1 MTDEKPI
8 AEMSFEEA
16 LAELEGVVRSLE
28 DGKVPLERSIDLYER
43 GEALR
48 NHCDERLKTAE
59 MRVEKIVA
67 NGEKT
72 TGTEEF
78 ETGT

>member
-8 AEMSFEEA
+8 AELSFEEA
-16 LAELEGVVRSLE
+16 LAELENVVRSLE

-48 NHCDERLKTAE
+48 QHCDARLKAAE

-67 NGEKT
+67 DG
-72 TGTEEF
+72 GTATATEPF
-78 ETGT
+78 ET